1 MKSNIK
7 YYYLPHWI
15 YDGEKLV
22 INSAKINSVN
32 PLYLII
38 NEINKY
44 IEEGNGNK
52 YLTLVSTDESKG
64 TLKKYEKSSSK
75 IRDQIGSITN
85 KSHDYDEKYKKIKFN
100 SDGDLPLNKMLKF
113 HDMVIVVRS
122 FLHESNK

>member
-85 KSHDYDEKYKKIKFN
+85 KSHDYDEQYKKIKFN